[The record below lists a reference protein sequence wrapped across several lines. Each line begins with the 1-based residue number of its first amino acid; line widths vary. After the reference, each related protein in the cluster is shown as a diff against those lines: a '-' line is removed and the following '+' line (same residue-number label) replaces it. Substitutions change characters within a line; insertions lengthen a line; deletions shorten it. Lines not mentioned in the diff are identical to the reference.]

1 MNSGDITPRPRD
13 PMLDFLMVPDPEPF
27 PLDPVVPAPEPVLV
41 PQVLSGLPE
50 FVEFDPIPRLNRD
63 IVITEK
69 IDGMNMCLWFQTEQE
84 FILSGFKGINI
95 GQYVTFPDGSR
106 GFLIVSSRSQYITPA
121 NDVKGFAAWAFTYK
135 ETLARLGPGRHWG
148 EWWGNGIRNGG
159 YGLKNGDKRFS
170 LFNVGRWNVDN
181 IPSIVYVVP
190 TLYSGPFSPE
200 PIADC
205 LRDLRNLGT
214 FATGRYRA
222 KVSATASSYLPVWEV
237 NEDVPMFPKPEGI
250 VIYHTAA
257 KQYFKVT
264 LLNDEKPKSQVSAS

>member
-1 MNSGDITPRPRD
+1 MNSSDITPRPRD
-13 PMLDFLMVPDPEPF
+13 PMLDFIMVPDPEPF
-27 PLDPVVPAPEPVLV
+27 PLDTQAPVPV
-41 PQVLSGLPE
+41 PQVLSGLPD
-50 FVEFDPIPRLNRD
+50 FVAFDPIPRLNRD

-84 FILSGFKGINI
+84 FIVSGFKGINI

-106 GFLIVSSRSQYITPA
+106 GFMMVQSRNQYVTPA
-121 NDVKGFAAWAFTYK
+121 NDVKGFATWAFAYK
-135 ETLARLGPGRHWG
+135 DTLARLGAGRHWG
-148 EWWGNGIRNGG
+148 EWWGSGVRTH
-159 YGLKNGDKRFS
+159 YGLTNGEKRFS

-181 IPSIVYVVP
+181 IPGIVHVVP
-190 TLYSGPFSPE
+190 TLYSGVFDPE
-200 PIADC
+200 AIRC
-205 LRDLRNLGT
+205 TLRDLRAMGS

-222 KVSATASSYLPVWEV
+222 NGATSFLPVWDV

-264 LLNDEKPKSQVSAS
+264 LLNDEKPKSQVSE